1 MKILKES
8 GNYLRNQTL
17 KNLAKAIACLL
28 LVSGIG
34 LFLFVKLVTSSVG
47 ILEEA
52 LAVFALFL
60 LGTFFIYLRKYH
72 VYLGGWNGEKRVV
85 EILRTSLGNDYFLI
99 NNVRFR
105 DGQGDIDHIVLGPN
119 GIFSI
124 ETKNWRGKI
133 TCNGDSWQRKDRPLV
148 ASSPSEQAKK
158 NAFRV
163 RHAIEKNKKISF
175 NSWIEPILV
184 FTNKHAELYL
194 NNPTVAVLK
203 LQQLPGYITTYEIHS
218 GAYSYSRQQLEQ
230 IGKEIAKQTH

>member
-1 MKILKES
+1 MKILKGS

-34 LFLFVKLVTSSVG
+34 LFLFVRLVTSSVG
-47 ILEEA
+47 ILEEV
-52 LAVFALFL
+52 LAIVALFP

-85 EILRTSLGNDYFLI
+85 EVLRTSLENDYFLI

-105 DGQGDIDHIVLGPN
+105 DSHGDIDHIVLGPN

-133 TCNGDSWQRKDRPLV
+133 TCNGDSWQREDRPLV
-148 ASSPSEQAKK
+148 GTSPSEQAKK

-163 RHAIEKNKKISF
+163 RNAIENNEKKSF

-184 FTNKHAELYL
+184 FTNKHAKLYL

-203 LQQLPGYITTYEIHS
+203 LQQLPGYITAYNSHS
-218 GAYSYSRQQLEQ
+218 GAYHYSRQQLEQ
-230 IGKEIAKQTH
+230 IWKEIEKQTH